1 MKGSIEIT
9 IPDLQLIDQKLDV
22 IISMLKTS
30 AEKEDIMTKE
40 LITLQADVAEN
51 TVLDASIITLC
62 DGLSAQIL
70 SLKDDPAALAA
81 LSASLK
87 ASSAAIAAAV
97 LANTPVVPPEEPTV

>member
-1 MKGSIEIT
+1 MASLNFKIPLDLTEIH
-9 IPDLQLIDQKLDV
+9 QKLDV

-40 LITLQADVAEN
+40 LTDLQAAVAEN
-51 TVLDASIITLC
+51 TALDGSIIQLC

-87 ASSAAIAAAV
+87 ASSAAIAAAIQ
-97 LANTPVVPPEEPTV
+97 LNTPVPPTEEPTV